1 MKDSHLF
8 LNLMKG
14 ILQNRIPM
22 FYIRIYAKRLNKVFC
37 TDMEI
42 EMPHSV

>member
-1 MKDSHLF
+1 MKDLHLF
-8 LNLMKG
+8 FNLMKE
-14 ILQNRIPM
+14 ILQNRIAM

-37 TDMEI
+37 TGIEI